1 MSDRSE
7 MNQRQRT
14 PQPRRGMAYIGEK
27 PNMGKTTLRLLS
39 YVKNGYTL
47 HFTVVVITLILASLG
62 QVAGTYLMRYLI
74 DDYITPFIGMENPE
88 MKLLFVIIGAMGLA
102 YVVSIVSTY
111 IYNRL
116 MVTVSQGIMKTIRDE
131 MFEHMETLPLR
142 YFDSNSKGD
151 LMSRYT
157 NDTDTLRMFL
167 SQGMTQIVSAIITA
181 VSVFVSMLTLSIPLT
196 GIVVILLIV
205 MMILTQKIS
214 KLSAR
219 YFSAQQKSLGDVNG
233 YIEEMITGQK
243 VIKVFNHEEAAKKT
257 FDQKNEELYQN
268 ARKANI
274 MVNIIM
280 PVMAQLGNLVYLIVA
295 IAGAAIAVSG
305 FAAITLG
312 VLASFLTFTKNLIMP
327 ITMISQQLNTM
338 IMALAGAERI
348 FNLIDEKP
356 EIDDGTVSLVNAE
369 VAEDGSVSESK
380 ERTEKWAWK
389 RVKEDGSAEYRLL
402 AGDVRFNDVTFG
414 YNPDKPVLRDLS
426 LFAKP
431 GQKIAFVGH
440 TGAGKT
446 TITNLINRFY
456 DIQEGEITY
465 DGIDVRHIAKKD
477 LRHSLGIVLQDTHLF
492 TGTIMEN
499 IRYGRLEATDE
510 EVIAA
515 AKLANADYFIS
526 HLKDGYNTI
535 IDNDGGNLSQGQCQ
549 LLAIARAAVADPP
562 VLILDEATSSI
573 DTRTENV
580 VSEGMDKL
588 MEGRTVFV
596 IAHRLSTVKNA
607 NAILVLDQG
616 KVIERGDHEDLIKQK
631 GVYYKLYTGA
641 FELS

>member
-1 MSDRSE
+1 MSESKK
-7 MNQRQRT
+7 M
-14 PQPRRGMAYIGEK
+14 PAGGPGKGMPPMGAK
-27 PNMGKTTLRLLS
+27 PNMMKTILRLLS
-39 YVKNGYTL
+39 YVKNGYAI
-47 HFTVVVITLILASLG
+47 HFIVVVITLVLASLG

-74 DDYITPFIGMENPE
+74 DDYITPFIGMDNPE
-88 MKLLFVIIGAMGLA
+88 MSLLFTIIGAMALA
-102 YVVSIVSTY
+102 YVVSIASTY

-116 MVTVSQGIMKTIRDE
+116 MVTISQGIMKTIRDE
-131 MFEHMETLPLR
+131 MFAHMETLPLQ
-142 YFDSNSKGD
+142 YFDTNSNGD
-151 LMSRYT
+151 IMSRYT

-181 VSVFVSMLTLSIPLT
+181 VSVFISMLTLSVPMT
-196 GIVVILLIV
+196 GVVVILLIV
-205 MMILTQKIS
+205 MMVLTQKIS
-214 KLSAR
+214 KVSAK

-233 YIEEMITGQK
+233 YIEEMISGQK
-243 VIKVFNHEEAAKKT
+243 VIKVFNHEKT
-257 FDQKNEELYQN
+257 AIAEFDKKNEELYQN

-280 PVMAQLGNLVYLIVA
+280 PIMGQLGNLIYLIVA
-295 IAGAAIAVSG
+295 IVGAALAVSG

-312 VLASFLTFTKNLIMP
+312 ILASFLTFTKNLIMP

-356 EIDDGTVSLVNAE
+356 EINDGTVTLVNAD
-369 VAEDGSVSESK
+369 VAEDGTITETS
-380 ERTEKWAWK
+380 ERTDKWAWK
-389 RVKEDGSAEYRLL
+389 RIKEDGTAEYRAL

-414 YNPDKPVLRDLS
+414 YNPKKPVLSDLS

-465 DGIDVRHIAKKD
+465 DGIDVRHIAKDD

-499 IRYGRLEATDE
+499 IRYGRLDATDE

-526 HLKDGYNTI
+526 HLKDGYNTM

-607 NAILVLDQG
+607 NAILVLDHG
-616 KVIERGDHEDLIKQK
+616 KVIERGDHEDLIAQK
-631 GVYYKLYTGA
+631 GVYYQLYTGA

>member
-1 MSDRSE
+1 MSDRAE
-7 MNQRQRT
+7 TNRRQRT
-14 PQPRRGMAYIGEK
+14 EQPRRGVPYTGEK
-27 PNMGKTTLRLLS
+27 PHMMKTTLRLLS
-39 YVKNGYTL
+39 YVKNGYAL
-47 HFTVVVITLILASLG
+47 HFIVVIITLILASLG

-74 DDYITPFIGMENPE
+74 DDYITPFIGMDHPE
-88 MKLLFVIIGAMGLA
+88 MSLLFLIIGAMGLA

-131 MFEHMETLPLR
+131 MFEHMETLPLK

-205 MMILTQKIS
+205 MMVMTQKIS

-219 YFSAQQKSLGDVNG
+219 YFGAQQKSLGDVNG

-243 VIKVFNHEEAAKKT
+243 VIKVFNHEEAAKKI

-280 PVMAQLGNLVYLIVA
+280 PVMAQLGNLIYLVVA
-295 IAGAAIAVSG
+295 IVGAVIAVSG

-312 VLASFLTFTKNLIMP
+312 ILASFLTFTKNLIMP

-356 EIDDGTVSLVNAE
+356 EIDDGNVSLVNAKI
-369 VAEDGSVSESK
+369 AEDGSISETS

-414 YNPDKPVLRDLS
+414 YNPEKPVLRDLS

-526 HLKDGYNTI
+526 HLKDGYNTV